1 MDAEGLRSLKI
12 KSTQSTGPKRLKEAK
27 PKGRKAKQTG
37 IDVEAILKSGSKGNV
52 TNQTVALMTE
62 EEAESLTTTAGVT
75 MLKEAK
81 KSLRVQAFKV
91 LSQDHTNHTH
101 DVSSHSVA
109 L

>member
-1 MDAEGLRSLKI
+1 MDADGLRSLTT

-27 PKGRKAKQTG
+27 PKVRKAKLTG
-37 IDVEAILKSGSKGNV
+37 IDVDAILKSGSKGNV

-81 KSLRVQAFKV
+81 KGLRVQAFKV
-91 LSQDHTNHTH
+91 DSQEHTNHIH
-101 DVSSHSVA
+101 YISSNYVA